1 MILSTDASGKG
12 ASLVAAVVQKK
23 MDEQNGIKVNDNNPI
38 KVEFNLI

>member
-23 MDEQNGIKVNDNNPI
+23 MDEQNGIKVNDNPI